1 MTRPRLLSISAKA
14 TMELTADTFRF
25 EIPVDKPFLMTKFY
39 TMHEL
44 QKPSISIRSSVENPA
59 SLLSSRV

>member
-1 MTRPRLLSISAKA
+1 
-14 TMELTADTFRF
+14 MELTADTFRF

-44 QKPSISIRSSVENPA
+44 QKPSISTRSSVENPA